1 MYCSKCHKQS
11 PENFVTCAYC
21 GAKLKPEKKKQP
33 SVFIKKERFK
43 IKVSFK
49 TVVASLM
56 IFAVVLTIAAIIT
69 ATVTGSKPEKVVRS
83 FIQSIQ
89 KQDEKLFYSLY
100 DEGIKEYKKENRY
113 YGDDETFFNM
123 VSPMSESH
131 LFYQEKCGE
140 DYKLTYS
147 VKAFETLSE
156 EDLELFN
163 EMLEKDFSYIKLPS
177 RVDLLNVEI
186 TAKGEKGEYKS
197 VYNDFLCMKI
207 KGKWYKADK
216 TVYTEYEKIKNAD

>member
-1 MYCSKCHKQS
+1 MYSPKCHKQS
-11 PENFVTCAYC
+11 PENFVNCAYC

-33 SVFIKKERFK
+33 SVFVKKERLK
-43 IKVSFK
+43 IKLSFK
-49 TVVASLM
+49 TVISVLM
-56 IFAVVLTIAAIIT
+56 IFAVVITVAAIFT
-69 ATVTGSKPEKVVRS
+69 ATVTGSKPERVVRN

-113 YGDDETFFNM
+113 YGEDETFLNM
-123 VSPMSESH
+123 VSPMSESNE
-131 LFYQEKCGE
+131 FYTANCGE
-140 DYKLTYS
+140 NYRLTYS
-147 VKAFETLSE
+147 VKAFETLND
-156 EDLELFN
+156 EDLLLFN
-163 EMLEKDFSYIKLPS
+163 EMLENDFSYIMLPS

-216 TVYTEYEKIKNAD
+216 TVFTEYEKLKKAD